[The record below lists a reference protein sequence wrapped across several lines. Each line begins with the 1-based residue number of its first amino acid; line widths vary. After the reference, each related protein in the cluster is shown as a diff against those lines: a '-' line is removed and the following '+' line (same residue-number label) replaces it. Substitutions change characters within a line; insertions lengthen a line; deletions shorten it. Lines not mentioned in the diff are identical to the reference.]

1 MGRAGI
7 CASTRN
13 VQDHRVWGFRS
24 FRLLRPTLGAPDQ
37 GGHMANDPRDASRP
51 PATGRTSTDKAV
63 TATEAVGKDPEM
75 VELERRHRRFV
86 WPATAFFLIYY
97 MSLNV
102 LAGTSPDLMC
112 TKLFG
117 EFTFG
122 YLFALS
128 QFLMAFVVAWAYS
141 RWAAR
146 RIDPLAADLR
156 EKFRE
161 QQIKGV
167 AE

>member
-1 MGRAGI
+1 
-7 CASTRN
+7 
-13 VQDHRVWGFRS
+13 
-24 FRLLRPTLGAPDQ
+24 
-37 GGHMANDPRDASRP
+37 MANDRRDPSRSP
-51 PATGRTSTDKAV
+51 TTGRMSAEEAV

-75 VELERRHRRFV
+75 VELENRHRRFV
-86 WPATAFFLIYY
+86 WPATVFFIVYY
-97 MSLNV
+97 MLLNI
-102 LAGTSPDLMC
+102 LAGTSPDLMG

-128 QFLMAFVVAWAYS
+128 QFVMAFVVAWVYS

-146 RIDPLAADLR
+146 RIDPLATDLR
-156 EKFRE
+156 EKLHR
-161 QQIKGV
+161 QRIKEA

>member
-1 MGRAGI
+1 MTNDHHEPSRAT
-7 CASTRN
+7 S
-13 VQDHRVWGFRS
+13 
-24 FRLLRPTLGAPDQ
+24 
-37 GGHMANDPRDASRP
+37 
-51 PATGRTSTDKAV
+51 TGRLTKDEAV

-75 VELERRHRRFV
+75 VELERRHSRFV

-97 MSLNV
+97 LSLNI
-102 LAGTSPDLMC
+102 LAGTSPDLMG

-128 QFLMAFVVAWAYS
+128 QFLMAFVVAWVYS

-146 RIDPLAADLR
+146 RMDPLATDLR
-156 EKFRE
+156 EKLRD
-161 QQIKGV
+161 QQIKE
-167 AE
+167 ASE

>member
-1 MGRAGI
+1 
-7 CASTRN
+7 
-13 VQDHRVWGFRS
+13 
-24 FRLLRPTLGAPDQ
+24 
-37 GGHMANDPRDASRP
+37 MANDPRDAARQ
-51 PATGRTSTDKAV
+51 PATGRLTSEEAV

-75 VELERRHRRFV
+75 VELENRHRRFV

-97 MSLNV
+97 MALNV
-102 LAGTSPDLMC
+102 LAGTSPDLMG

-128 QFLMAFVVAWAYS
+128 QFVMAFVVAWVYS

-146 RIDPLAADLR
+146 RIDPLATDLR
-156 EKFRE
+156 EKLHR
-161 QQIKGV
+161 QRIKEAG
-167 AE
+167 E

>member
-1 MGRAGI
+1 
-7 CASTRN
+7 
-13 VQDHRVWGFRS
+13 
-24 FRLLRPTLGAPDQ
+24 
-37 GGHMANDPRDASRP
+37 MANDPGDASRL
-51 PATGRTSTDKAV
+51 PATGRMSTDKAV

-86 WPATAFFLIYY
+86 WPATIFFLIYY
-97 MSLNV
+97 LALNV
-102 LAGTSPDLMC
+102 LAGTSPDLMGS
-112 TKLFG
+112 KLFG

-128 QFLMAFVVAWAYS
+128 QFVMAFVVAWIYS

-146 RIDPLAADLR
+146 RIDPLATDLR
-156 EKFRE
+156 EKLHR
-161 QQIKGV
+161 QQIKEV

>member
-1 MGRAGI
+1 MADVR
-7 CASTRN
+7 R
-13 VQDHRVWGFRS
+13 D
-24 FRLLRPTLGAPDQ
+24 PT
-37 GGHMANDPRDASRP
+37 
-51 PATGRTSTDKAV
+51 TDEAV

-102 LAGTSPDLMC
+102 LAGTAPDLMG
-112 TKLFG
+112 TKVFG

-128 QFLMAFVVAWAYS
+128 QFVMAFVVAWVYTS
-141 RWAAR
+141 WAKR

-156 EKFRE
+156 EKLHHT
-161 QQIKGV
+161 QIKEAG
-167 AE
+167 E